1 MTHLWTPAQIT
12 AHATALRQTHGASP
26 DALVIAET
34 ADQHGVD
41 VDDFTGPDWDAY
53 IEAVEEALRAPAV
66 RSV

>member
-1 MTHLWTPAQIT
+1 MTRLWTPAQIT
-12 AHATALRQTHGASP
+12 AHAAWLRTTHGESP

-41 VDDFTGPDWDAY
+41 VDGFTGPDWDAY
-53 IEAVEEALRAPAV
+53 IEAVEEALDAAV